1 LWKAIF
7 HSSFGDKM
15 RNFDTDIIRVI
26 NAFENITGTE
36 VRDCVCSD
44 TVYFLINPGKMAI
57 AIGKNGQNIKTA
69 EKMLKKPIKI
79 FEWSEDCGQ
88 FIKNMIP
95 SAQKI
100 GLNGDKASIS
110 IEKES
115 RGIVIGRKGCNIKVI
130 REFLIRNSNI
140 KDLKIL

>member
-1 LWKAIF
+1 
-7 HSSFGDKM
+7 M
-15 RNFDTDIIRVI
+15 RNFDADIIRVI

-44 TVYFLINPGKMAI
+44 TIYFLVNPGKMAL
-57 AIGKNGQNIKTA
+57 AIGKNGNNIKMA

-79 FEWSEDCGQ
+79 FKWSEDCEQ

-95 SAQKI
+95 STQKI
-100 GLNGDKASIS
+100 DINGDKATIS
-110 IEKES
+110 IDMS
-115 RGIVIGRKGCNIKVI
+115 NRGMIIGKKGCNIKVI
-130 REFLIRNSNI
+130 REFLERNSNI

>member
-1 LWKAIF
+1 
-7 HSSFGDKM
+7 M

-36 VRDCVCSD
+36 VRDCVCSE
-44 TVYFLINPGKMAI
+44 TVYFLVSPGKMAI
-57 AIGKNGQNIKTA
+57 AIGKNGHNIKIA

-79 FEWSEDCGQ
+79 FEWSENCEQ

-95 SAQKI
+95 TAQKI
-100 GLNGDKASIS
+100 DLNGEKATVSIG
-110 IEKES
+110 KEN
-115 RGIVIGRKGCNIKVI
+115 RGIIIGKKGSNIKVI
-130 REFLIRNSNI
+130 REFLTRNSNI